1 MLGRACNGGNFSG
14 KTGKKKIGWGSAQ
27 RAGDFVEMLG
37 CSYKAITDHLGIYCY
52 LKIVSNMTVQADQTA
67 KIDSRVSAIA
77 MSVIWILIIAMI
89 YLAVYPQIFIEYLA
103 SIAL

>member
-1 MLGRACNGGNFSG
+1 
-14 KTGKKKIGWGSAQ
+14 
-27 RAGDFVEMLG
+27 
-37 CSYKAITDHLGIYCY
+37 
-52 LKIVSNMTVQADQTA
+52 MTVQADQTA